1 MNDSA
6 LHIQFQ
12 GRSWVVW
19 HNSHDELIGLP
30 EDEQPYNQDDLLA
43 LEQYLFAEGFF
54 AEHYARRLAK
64 LDEIE

>member
-1 MNDSA
+1 MSDSA

-12 GRSWVVW
+12 GRSWVAW